1 MMTGLRRRAP
11 GTTTVT
17 TADQG
22 IDELYKQVHVR
33 TVRLAVMLTG
43 DPGVAEELMQEA
55 FVRVWRSWDRIRDV
69 EAARGYLR
77 TTVVNLSRSYLR
89 RRALE
94 VRHRFRRVD
103 DAVQI
108 DPDARIDLL
117 RAVAKL
123 PARQRACVAL
133 RFYEDLSESQTAEV
147 LGISVGAVKSQTF
160 KALQRLERFVGGDQ
174 LG

>member
-1 MMTGLRRRAP
+1 MTGLRRRAP
-11 GTTTVT
+11 GTAIVT
-17 TADQG
+17 TADEG
-22 IDELYKQVHVR
+22 IDELYRQTHVR

-43 DPGVAEELMQEA
+43 DPGVAEELVQEA
-55 FVRVWRSWDRIRDV
+55 FVRVWRSWDKIRDT
-69 EAARGYLR
+69 EAARAYLR
-77 TTVVNLSRSYLR
+77 TTVLNLSRSYLR
-89 RRALE
+89 RRTLE

-117 RAVAKL
+117 RAVMKL

-160 KALQRLERFVGGDQ
+160 KALQRLERFVGGDPKR
-174 LG
+174 